1 MKEVDNG
8 KAANITIRCSA
19 ELRERVEL
27 MQATRYY
34 PLPFNQVLAL
44 LVAKGLEIEEVR
56 AARDRAEEKK
66 DSTSFHVSAA
76 SVS

>member
-19 ELRERVEL
+19 ELRERVEK

-56 AARDRAEEKK
+56 AARDRIEEKK
-66 DSTSFHVSAA
+66 DSSDFQVSAA
-76 SVS
+76 SGS